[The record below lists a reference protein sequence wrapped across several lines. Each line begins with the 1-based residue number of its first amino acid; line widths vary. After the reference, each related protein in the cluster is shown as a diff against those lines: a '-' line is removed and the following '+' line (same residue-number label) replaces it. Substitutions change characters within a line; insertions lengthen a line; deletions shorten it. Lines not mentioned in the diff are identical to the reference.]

1 MTTFIQLLL
10 AVIITSLA
18 FLLSVIGIQ
27 VFHLMHDFRESV
39 KKFNRILDNTR
50 VLSETA
56 ARPVTAVNQFFTEVK
71 DLVNVTED
79 QIIEQTPDKLITP
92 PHSKEHKN
100 LQHFFHRS
108 GLPLRPS

>member
-10 AVIITSLA
+10 AVVITSLA
-18 FLLSVIGIQ
+18 FMLTVVGIQ
-27 VFHLMHDFRESV
+27 VFHILHDFRESL
-39 KKFNRILDNTR
+39 KRLNRILDNTR
-50 VLSETA
+50 EISESV

-79 QIIEQTPDKLITP
+79 QIMEGTPDKVITP
-92 PHSKEHKN
+92 PHAKEHKS
-100 LQHFFHRS
+100 LQRFFRRS

>member
-18 FLLSVIGIQ
+18 FMLTVIGIQ
-27 VFHLMHDFRESV
+27 VFHLLHDFRESL

-50 VLSETA
+50 EISDSV

-71 DLVNVTED
+71 DLVDVTQD
-79 QIIEQTPDKLITP
+79 RLIEATPDKVISE
-92 PHSKEHKN
+92 PHAHETKSLKR
-100 LQHFFHRS
+100 FFRRS
-108 GLPLRPS
+108 GMPLRPS